1 MNASTIKELVLP
13 LILLAA
19 SAVTTTA
26 IGARFMQNFLL
37 GRPTIASDSDLWP
50 WPWLLHDPSRFR
62 LGCPFSAALLLILL
76 THEFGHYFACRAHG
90 IRATLPWVLPAPT
103 LSGTAG
109 AVIRIQSRIPSRRA
123 LVDVGAWGPIAGYC
137 ASLVACIVGIGLSE
151 PAHPVHSAR
160 LVDFGA
166 PITLSALPR
175 LLHAPAFEHTLRH
188 PILIAGWVGLFITA
202 LNLIPAGQ
210 LDGGHLL
217 YALSPRAHRWTTRIA
232 PIALLLLGLFFW
244 VGWALWGLMLLIP
257 AMRRHPRVPTTIPLG
272 PGRALL
278 CLFSLVIFA
287 LTFSL
292 APFAQSSL
300 LHYLR

>member
-1 MNASTIKELVLP
+1 ML
-13 LILLAA
+13 
-19 SAVTTTA
+19 
-26 IGARFMQNFLL
+26 
-37 GRPTIASDSDLWP
+37 
-50 WPWLLHDPSRFR
+50 FR
-62 LGCPFSAALLLILL
+62 S
-76 THEFGHYFACRAHG
+76 
-90 IRATLPWVLPAPT
+90 
-103 LSGTAG
+103 
-109 AVIRIQSRIPSRRA
+109 
-123 LVDVGAWGPIAGYC
+123 GPIAGYC

-151 PAHPVHSAR
+151 PVSRLHLAR

-166 PITLSALPR
+166 PITLSALPP
-175 LLHAPAFEHTLRH
+175 LLHAPAFEHTLHH

-232 PIALLLLGLFFW
+232 PVALLLLGLFFW

-257 AMRRHPRVPTTIPLG
+257 AMRRHPRVPATIPLG

-278 CLFSLVIFA
+278 CLFSLVIFV
-287 LTFSL
+287 LTFSV
-292 APFAQSSL
+292 APFAESSL